1 MRRIVRFI
9 VASLAVLGLLSLLV
23 IGLGV
28 WGVVALHGKGQPLP
42 KQMLLTLDLEN
53 EFKDAPSSDP
63 FSALSGE
70 DTYITR
76 EVVDGID
83 RAAKDPRVVGLFA
96 TIGQSELGMGRAQE
110 IRDAVQRFRAS
121 GKPAVLFAETMGE
134 FGNGTVEY
142 YLASA
147 FGQVWLQP
155 SGDVGLTGFMA
166 ESPFLRGTLDMLG
179 IEPQFAGRKEYKT
192 AIEMFT
198 DKKFSPANVETL
210 NGLLDAWS
218 TQVVAGIA
226 DGRKMPAE
234 KVRALFGKGPFL
246 AAEALAAGLVDHLG
260 YRDEAMAAAS
270 AGSNQPDE
278 VDVAAYAA
286 DAPSAKGTRVALIT
300 GEGAIMRGES
310 SGPFGSEE
318 GFGSDT
324 VAQALRDAIDDD
336 RIKAI
341 LFRVDSPGGSYVA
354 SDTIWH
360 EVRRARAAGKPVVVS
375 MGNVAASGGYFVA
388 MGADRIIAQ
397 PGTVTGS
404 IGVFTG
410 KMVMAD
416 FWPKLGIT
424 WDELH
429 RGDNAPMWSVNRG
442 FSPQAWERVNVMLDR
457 IYADFTTKAAEGRK
471 MPVDKLE
478 GYARGRVWS
487 GAEAKSLGLV
497 DALGGYDVATAELR
511 GLLKL
516 AADAPLQMVPFPAP
530 EGPFEMLSKLASRG
544 GMAESK
550 DAETLMRAARV
561 LAPVVERLEV
571 MDPRQRGALSLPLSA
586 SDLPK

>member
-1 MRRIVRFI
+1 MRRFGRIIVTT
-9 VASLAVLGLLSLLV
+9 LAVVGLLFLLG
-23 IGLGV
+23 IGLTV
-28 WGVVALHGKGQPLP
+28 WGVVALHGKGETALP
-42 KQMLLTLDLEN
+42 RHMLLTLDLEN
-53 EFKDAPSSDP
+53 QFKDASSHDP
-63 FSALSGE
+63 FAALSGE
-70 DTYITR
+70 DVYVTR

-83 RAAKDPRVVGLFA
+83 RAARDPRVVGLFA
-96 TIGQSELGMGRAQE
+96 TIGHARMGIGRAQE
-110 IRDAVQRFRAS
+110 IRDAVTRFGAT

-166 ESPFLRGTLDMLG
+166 ESPFLRGTLDLLG
-179 IEPQFAGRKEYKT
+179 IQPQFAGRKEYKT
-192 AIEMFT
+192 AIEVFT
-198 DKKFSPANVETL
+198 EKKFSPANAETL

-218 TQVVAGIA
+218 GQVVAGIA
-226 DGRKMPAE
+226 EGRKLPAD

-246 AAEALAAGLVDHLG
+246 ASEALSAGLVDKLG
-260 YRDEAMAAAS
+260 YRDQALEAAS
-270 AGSNQPDE
+270 GDGEPDE

-286 DAPSAKGTRVALIT
+286 HAPKGKGTRIALIT
-300 GEGAIMRGES
+300 GEGAIQRGES
-310 SGPFGSEE
+310 AGGFGSED

-324 VAQALRDAIDDD
+324 VSGALRDAIDDD
-336 RIKAI
+336 DVKAI

-388 MGADRIIAQ
+388 MGADRIVAQ
-397 PGTVTGS
+397 PGTITGS

-410 KMVMAD
+410 KMVLAD
-416 FWPKLGIT
+416 FWPKLGIN
-424 WDELH
+424 WDEIH
-429 RGDNAPMWSVNRG
+429 RGDNAPMWSANRA
-442 FSPQAWERVNVMLDR
+442 FSPQAWDRVNTMLDR
-457 IYADFTTKAAEGRK
+457 IYADFTTKAADGRR

-478 GYARGRVWS
+478 PNARGRVWS
-487 GAEAKSLGLV
+487 GAEAKALGLV
-497 DALGGYDVATAELR
+497 DALGGYDVARNQLR
-511 GLLKL
+511 ELLKL
-516 AADAPLQMVPFPAP
+516 AADAPLDMVAFPEP
-530 EGPFEMLSKLASRG
+530 QSPLEMLSKLVSRG

-561 LAPVVERLEV
+561 LAPLVERLEV
-571 MDPRQRGALSLPLSA
+571 MSPKAGALRLPVSPA
-586 SDLPK
+586 DLPR